1 MNSLESHEMA
11 AFSPKEYW
19 LMQYRS
25 RILRQKNERILARF
39 ETFAKIDSTQLLTDA
54 FKRLYETKGV
64 GPPLELENMLV
75 RFYQHLCND
84 ELLSESSAQTYFNT
98 IRSFFRANRLPLR
111 ALPKTLAVD
120 GASYATARVLTQ
132 DEVRAMV
139 ESRKKIVDKLII
151 AFLAQTGQREQVLPA
166 LTHDMIRRFNTMNDK
181 SSTHGIVDVSREIR
195 DWTGKT
201 ANKYR
206 ASYRFVIGQDTMRL
220 LDSLRSSGEF
230 AQKEWVAPLDWRKII
245 RTVEGAAKDAGIQRV
260 IRRKSGK
267 MFEIHPHSL
276 RVYFKSRM
284 YEATVPDFISEFMMG
299 HKPRHGGTYDRAAL
313 KDENLLKAYALA
325 EPFLSISPLAT

>member
-1 MNSLESHEMA
+1 MKSQESGEMA
-11 AFSPKEYW
+11 AFSPREYW
-19 LMQYRS
+19 LIQYRS
-25 RILRQKNERILARF
+25 KNLRQKNERILARF
-39 ETFAKIDSTQLLTDA
+39 EAFAKTDSTQLLTDS

-64 GPPLELENMLV
+64 EPPLELENLLV
-75 RFYQHLCND
+75 QFYQHLCDD

-98 IRSFFRANRLPLR
+98 VRSFFRTNRLPLR
-111 ALPKTLAVD
+111 ALPRTLAVE
-120 GASYATARVLTQ
+120 GASYATGRVLTQ

-139 ESRKKIVDKLII
+139 ESRKKVIDKVII

-166 LTHDMIRRFNTMNDK
+166 LTYDMIRPFKTNDDK

-195 DWTGKT
+195 DWTGRT

-206 ASYRFVIGQDTMRL
+206 VTYRFVIGQDTMRL
-220 LDSLRSSGEF
+220 LDSLRASGEF

-245 RTVEGAAKDAGIQRV
+245 RTVEDAATDVGIQRV
-260 IRRKSGK
+260 LRRKGGK

-284 YEATVPDFISEFMMG
+284 HEATVPDFISEFMMG

-313 KDENLLKAYALA
+313 KDESLLKAYALA
-325 EPFLSISPLAT
+325 ERLLSISPPRT